1 MPLTRRRR
9 QRGHAIM
16 EGALVLIVF
25 LSFLIGT
32 LDFAQFLYFHQSLV
46 ERVRVAARYGAVNP
60 TDTTAIKNVAVY
72 NSSVGGPQPLLPGLT
87 TSLISV
93 QLADEGTAAARV
105 TVSITGYPFQFFSP
119 LISGSRAAQTI
130 SATMLAET
138 P

>member
-25 LSFLIGT
+25 LKFPYWNSRFRPVSLLPSEPGGT
-32 LDFAQFLYFHQSLV
+32 SQGGGTIRRREPNRRDW
-46 ERVRVAARYGAVNP
+46 N
-60 TDTTAIKNVAVY
+60 KNVAVY
-72 NSSVGGPQPLLPGLT
+72 NFSAGGAQPLLPGLT
-87 TSLISV
+87 TGLVSV
-93 QLADEGTAAARV
+93 AVADAGTPAARV

-119 LISGSRAAQTI
+119 LIAGSRSAQTI
-130 SATMLAET
+130 TATMLAET